1 MQITNKFKFSLIA
14 SCVTLSSCAG
24 AVLNYTPI
32 NTLNGKSG
40 YSIYTVYGGIDGSKK
55 AASEVLDR
63 EAGRLCN
70 NKFVVIKEEEHARRT
85 RWGAKNGQ
93 IDYIKQVQCM

>member
-1 MQITNKFKFSLIA
+1 MYVKSISIFSAVFLA
-14 SCVTLSSCAG
+14 GCAG
-24 AVLNYTPI
+24 SVLNYSPI
-32 NTLNGKSG
+32 NTSNGKSG
-40 YSIYTVYGGIDGSKK
+40 YSIYTVYGGVDGSKK

-70 NKFVVIKEEEHARRT
+70 NKFVLIKEEEHARRT

-93 IDYIKQVQCM
+93 IDYIKQFQCM